1 MKTFIPLILLIAAPT
16 LLAQSDLQRQQ
27 EQQAREQAARQKQE
41 AIRTQELNAQN
52 DRLQRDAAQ
61 QRLDALAHQY
71 QSAVA
76 FGGTPAERALLQQQ
90 MRDQQTALRSI
101 EQRQNLTVEQLQ
113 NEIDRLR
120 TNLNKA
126 SAAGLLSTYAIQQRE
141 LVIRQHEDELEQMRA
156 ERQANAAARA
166 LAAERQQTAGADLAA
181 QTVEAR
187 TLLASAGRQ
196 GQLAASET
204 EGRLRHLQE
213 MLSRSAEVHRDPQ
226 RGVVLTVPAPVF
238 AAGGTALTPDAQA
251 SLDVIARL
259 LLTEPVGMIT
269 IEGYTDNVGS
279 AAANLRL
286 SEVRARAVRDYLI
299 HAGIHGDR
307 ITATGK
313 GEANPVAPNTTEA
326 GRRQNRRVEIVI
338 AP

>member
-61 QRLDALAHQY
+61 QRLDALAQQY

-101 EQRQNLTVEQLQ
+101 DQRQNLTVEQLQ

-166 LAAERQQTAGADLAA
+166 LAERQQTAGADLAA

-187 TLLASAGRQ
+187 TLLASASRQ
-196 GQLAASET
+196 GQLAAGET

-238 AAGGTALTPDAQA
+238 AAGGTALTPDARA

-259 LLTEPVGMIT
+259 LLMEPVGMIT